1 MVRKDCYQYLFWTG
15 SRDSGANQSFP
26 SSDIMWDLNNT
37 YLSRFSESVQDAIG
51 ITRYQW
57 ARGNGMDSVAIGD
70 NAVFLLSPT
79 ELQLSQGEATA
90 IWVTAG
96 PTLAIAST
104 LHIAEYNGSPA
115 TQWTRSPKSSN
126 RALVIYAGTDGRAY
140 ADYPNLS
147 PYGCGAR
154 PVFTLPDTAWVDSD
168 LLLDESK
175 L

>member
-1 MVRKDCYQYLFWTG
+1 MRKDCYQYLFWTG
-15 SRDSGANQSFP
+15 SRDSGSNQSFP

-57 ARGNGMDSVAIGD
+57 ARGNGLDSVAIGD

-79 ELQLSQGEATA
+79 ELQLSQGQAAA

-115 TQWTRSPKSSN
+115 TQWTRSPKSGN

-140 ADYPNLS
+140 AGHPNLS